1 MIGLYLCICAFWV
14 FWGCCN
20 ALIWGRKGAESFKLD
35 EHWFIVLLEI
45 VFILSIIFV
54 GEAQISKWDVRVAV
68 MSAFLSKPF
77 FKDGAMYY
85 TRDLIDGS
93 YPARWMANPSKT
105 STALLNFTTF
115 WRIGLLIAGL
125 MLLWYAKLN

>member
-1 MIGLYLCICAFWV
+1 MIALYFSMCTFYV
-14 FWGCCN
+14 FWGCVN
-20 ALIWGRKGAESFKLD
+20 GLIWGRKGADSFKLD
-35 EHWFIVLLEI
+35 EHWFIVLLELSVILI
-45 VFILSIIFV
+45 VLGVTEFELN
-54 GEAQISKWDVRVAV
+54 KWDVRVAV
-68 MSAFLSKPF
+68 FSSFLSKPF

-105 STALLNFTTF
+105 STALLNFTVF
-115 WRIGLLIAGL
+115 WRIMGLLAGL